1 MKNKLLSFIIM
12 FGLIIQAQGQMLEF
26 KNSRK
31 ISQRGE
37 NLSRLEIHEL
47 MKDNPESLHL
57 YQSGKTL
64 RTVGDI
70 TFFGGLIIAI
80 GGVALNNLTDVGD
93 KKHSINSYPW
103 EGYYKGTF
111 SEKNYTLSTVSLIV
125 GGAMLVTTIPLKI
138 SGKKRIRESVKQYNE
153 SSQTTGVS
161 NRIDYKLAIISNQE
175 GVGIKLTF

>member
-64 RTVGDI
+64 RTVGDF

-111 SEKNYTLSTVSLIV
+111 SEKKLYIIYSEFNCRRSNV
-125 GGAMLVTTIPLKI
+125 GYYHSFKNIR
-138 SGKKRIRESVKQYNE
+138 KKKN
-153 SSQTTGVS
+153 
-161 NRIDYKLAIISNQE
+161 
-175 GVGIKLTF
+175 